1 MTRCQRCQSS
11 PRRKSPT
18 LWATPVLLAGCAKI
32 PVIYL
37 HCPYSSTHFISFYVV
52 LSLSDK
58 PNYHIKLII
67 YIPLKYILLNFH
79 YIHMFPK
86 YFWLKSQCSHK
97 RMDPLTEILSYS
109 GSLRCHETSRMLE
122 HIPFIDVWSIYKSPF
137 SDCHLPCEKL
147 PEGKLSL
154 APRTHGIGSCTIPVI
169 LICTINM
176 YYQCSFRSRQDP
188 VSAASASGHFC
199 SSNTLI
205 IAHSYHSL

>member
-1 MTRCQRCQSS
+1 MSTMSKFAEK
-11 PRRKSPT
+11 KSPT

-86 YFWLKSQCSHK
+86 YFWLKSKCSHK
-97 RMDPLTEILSYS
+97 RMDPLTEICHTADPSGVMKRRGCWNISHLLMCGQSINLHLVIVICHVKNYRRVSCRWRRAPMVLGVVLS
-109 GSLRCHETSRMLE
+109 
-122 HIPFIDVWSIYKSPF
+122 
-137 SDCHLPCEKL
+137 
-147 PEGKLSL
+147 
-154 APRTHGIGSCTIPVI
+154 
-169 LICTINM
+169 
-176 YYQCSFRSRQDP
+176 Q
-188 VSAASASGHFC
+188 
-199 SSNTLI
+199 
-205 IAHSYHSL
+205 

>member
-1 MTRCQRCQSS
+1 
-11 PRRKSPT
+11 
-18 LWATPVLLAGCAKI
+18 
-32 PVIYL
+32 
-37 HCPYSSTHFISFYVV
+37 
-52 LSLSDK
+52 
-58 PNYHIKLII
+58 
-67 YIPLKYILLNFH
+67 
-79 YIHMFPK
+79 MFPK

-97 RMDPLTEILSYS
+97 RMDPLTEICHTADPS
-109 GSLRCHETSRMLE
+109 GVMKRRGCWK

-205 IAHSYHSL
+205 IAIRTTVVNIIYI